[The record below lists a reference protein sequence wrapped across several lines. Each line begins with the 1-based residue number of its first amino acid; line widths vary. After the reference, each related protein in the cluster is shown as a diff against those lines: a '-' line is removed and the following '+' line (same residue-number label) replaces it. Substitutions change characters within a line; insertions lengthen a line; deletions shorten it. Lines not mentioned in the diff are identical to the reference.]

1 MGFSHSTENELRAVE
16 LGLVARTKAHGAVLG
31 GRLGAAVGLGPL
43 VLGPAREER
52 GECAVIYFDKKD

>member
-1 MGFSHSTENELRAVE
+1 MGIRIRIPLASTYVASRAK
-16 LGLVARTKAHGAVLG
+16 TKAHGAVRG